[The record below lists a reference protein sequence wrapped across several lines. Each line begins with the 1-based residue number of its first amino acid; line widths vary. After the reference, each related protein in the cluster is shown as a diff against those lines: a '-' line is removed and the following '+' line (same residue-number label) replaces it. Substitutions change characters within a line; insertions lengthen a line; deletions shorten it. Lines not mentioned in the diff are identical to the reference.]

1 MCVGVFNFDRNQ
13 SHQLT
18 SLLCIYYAHL
28 ITGNTIGALAGIL
41 GPIIVA
47 WCTETWPENG
57 EGWRVAF
64 FITFLLSCASLVLW
78 FAMVKAEILPALN
91 NPASD

>member
-1 MCVGVFNFDRNQ
+1 VVEIPHSTTHIVPLHYNHNIHTMY
-13 SHQLT
+13 
-18 SLLCIYYAHL
+18 LL
-28 ITGNTIGALAGIL
+28 TGNTIGALAGIL

-47 WCTETWPENG
+47 WCTETWPEHG